1 MINFNP
7 RPHTK
12 GDQTKV
18 FCSFRQN
25 ISILAPTQRA
35 TGGVSCDSGAGRN
48 FNPRPHTKGDVTV
61 CPRSPSLLY
70 FNPRPHTKGDPP
82 GGSYTA
88 GSCISILAPTQRAT
102 PVRPDQADP
111 ARISILAPTQRA
123 TRVHTIIVRCHS
135 FQSSPPHKGRPIT
148 DNPIPITI
156 DFNPRPHTKGD
167 ASRHG
172 INRCTAISIL
182 APTQRATHSLRC
194 QYPAI
199 VISILAPTQRA
210 TSQRCT
216 WTSSNGDFNPR
227 PHTKGDAL
235 GGSVR

>member
-102 PVRPDQADP
+102 
-111 ARISILAPTQRA
+111 
-123 TRVHTIIVRCHS
+123 RVHTIIVRCHS
-135 FQSSPPHKGRPIT
+135 FQSSPPHKGRPTRSAVSI
-148 DNPIPITI
+148 
-156 DFNPRPHTKGD
+156 RPLSFQSSPPHKGRLPS
-167 ASRHG
+167 AAHG
-172 INRCTAISIL
+172 RAAMGISIL
-182 APTQRATHSLRC
+182 APTQRATHWVDR
-194 QYPAI
+194 Y
-199 VISILAPTQRA
+199 VNDFTISILAPTQRA
-210 TSQRCT
+210 THRRWASPVA
-216 WTSSNGDFNPR
+216 GY
-227 PHTKGDAL
+227 
-235 GGSVR
+235 